1 MGGGGGSWLEHPV
14 FSALVS
20 NFTRRE
26 KEKEKRRPEIRLG
39 SKAGGGGGGLLISAY
54 ASSYHCLAE
63 TSVECTFQIYLSCGS
78 SVFERYQRL
87 QAEDLPEGRGGEGEG
102 L

>member
-1 MGGGGGSWLEHPV
+1 MILNIPVLTSTVSLFSTFFGGGRGGSWLEHPV

-39 SKAGGGGGGLLISAY
+39 SKAGGGGGGYLYQHMPVPTTALLK
-54 ASSYHCLAE
+54 LQLN
-63 TSVECTFQIYLSCGS
+63 VLSKS
-78 SVFERYQRL
+78 T
-87 QAEDLPEGRGGEGEG
+87 
-102 L
+102 

>member
-1 MGGGGGSWLEHPV
+1 MTTGNTSAVPTLGGGGGS
-14 FSALVS
+14 
-20 NFTRRE
+20 TY
-26 KEKEKRRPEIRLG
+26 
-39 SKAGGGGGGLLISAY
+39 ISICQFLPPY
-54 ASSYHCLAE
+54 PCLAE

-78 SVFERYQRL
+78 SLFERYQRL